1 MTIADVSIAVLALLF
16 VGTLVPRFSLGLAAF
31 PAAFLVAT
39 AAGVSPKELTGFFPS
54 DFFVLIVGV
63 TALFAV
69 AQATGTMD
77 WILAQILKLV
87 RGRLAFV
94 PLLTFV
100 LGFAITAI
108 GTLPAAAVA
117 IMAPIAMGLAARYT
131 LPPLLMALVT
141 MNGILAGLFSPI
153 AVFGVSTMQLYK
165 RAGVEVT
172 SSAALIL
179 MIASL
184 GLGLLLCSLY
194 LAIGWRHLR
203 GTASEPHPPNH
214 SIGAEG
220 SGNGVPS
227 APPAT
232 PAPARGGGTA
242 VLTPAAAT
250 QTRNPTETALP
261 SSTAR
266 AVMLG
271 AFVVL
276 IAGAVGFKID
286 IGYLALTLAAVLQL
300 LFRIEPASIISRIP
314 WGIILLIGGLLTY
327 VGLMEHIGAF
337 TRISELVTV
346 HGSPTLTLLAICY
359 IAGITSFF
367 ASSLAVLATTIALL
381 PPLIAAGISPVGA
394 IVALALSC
402 VLVDINPLGPTGGL
416 ILGAAAPE
424 HRTALFRQLLTYGLG
439 AVVIAPPLMWAA
451 FSWI

>member
-1 MTIADVSIAVLALLF
+1 MTIADLSIAVLALLF

-69 AQATGTMD
+69 AQATGTME
-77 WILAQILKLV
+77 WILAQMLKLV

-165 RAGVEVT
+165 RVGVDVT
-172 SSAALIL
+172 PLAALIL

-203 GTASEPHPPNH
+203 GSASEPHSPNH
-214 SIGAEG
+214 PIGAEG
-220 SGNGVPS
+220 SGNGVSS
-227 APPAT
+227 APPVI
-232 PAPARGGGTA
+232 PAPARGGGPA
-242 VLTPAAAT
+242 VLTPAAAV
-250 QTRNPTETALP
+250 QRNPTATALP
-261 SSTAR
+261 NSTAR

-300 LFRIEPASIISRIP
+300 VFRIEPASIVSRIP
-314 WGIILLIGGLLTY
+314 WGIILLIGGLLSY

-367 ASSLAVLATTIALL
+367 ASSLAVLATSIALL
-381 PPLIAAGISPVGA
+381 PPLIAAGVSPVGA

-416 ILGAAAPE
+416 ILGAAAPQ
-424 HRTALFRQLLTYGLG
+424 HRTALFRQLLIYGLG